1 MKVPKT
7 KIGKYVFWMRRANT
21 LALKLEDRTNE
32 LLETQKKLL
41 VLHERRKEDK
51 DAIKELKERVSSLE
65 EIVNKKKKAK

>member
-1 MKVPKT
+1 MKLPKT
-7 KIGKYVFWMRRANT
+7 RIGKYIYWRKKANT
-21 LALKLEDRTNE
+21 LELKLEDRTNE

-51 DAIKELKERVSSLE
+51 DAIKDLKERVSLLE

>member
-1 MKVPKT
+1 MKLPKT
-7 KIGKYVFWMRRANT
+7 KIGKYIFWRKKANT
-21 LALKLEDRTNE
+21 LEIELVDRTNE

-41 VLHERRKEDK
+41 ALHERRKEDK

>member
-7 KIGKYVFWMRRANT
+7 RIGKYIYWRKKANT
-21 LALKLEDRTNE
+21 LDLKLEDRTNE

-51 DAIKELKERVSSLE
+51 DAIKDLKERVSLLE